1 MSLKIIG
8 LQSLLKAL
16 DEKTVKEILKKFKSI
31 PDTVTGEVNDVEY
44 FLHSKAIQF
53 EKMAISTTH
62 LIFSEYKEEDVLVGY
77 FSVANKPLTMSKR
90 NYNNLSSSQKRK
102 LYQGGRKTESGGYEL
117 NSYLIGQIGKN
128 YSKEAQ
134 ETKSIT
140 GKMILSLAYDT
151 LLQAKMIVNAKY
163 VWLECTDNPKL
174 LNFYKSFGFTEINNY
189 TSENKLKLLIMK
201 LEDQKFN

>member
-16 DEKTVKEILKKFKSI
+16 DKETVQEILNKFESI
-31 PDTVTGEVNDVEY
+31 PNTETGKVNDVEY

-53 EKMAISTTH
+53 ESMAISTTH
-62 LIFSEYKEEDVLVGY
+62 LIFSEHKGNDVLVGY

-90 NYNNLSSSQKRK
+90 NYSNLSSSQKRK
-102 LYQGGRKTESGGYEL
+102 LCQGGRKTESGGYVL

-128 YSKEAQ
+128 YSKEALQ
-134 ETKSIT
+134 TRSIT
-140 GKMILSLAYDT
+140 GNMILTLAYDT

-163 VWLECTDNPKL
+163 VWLECADTPKL
-174 LNFYKSFGFTEINNY
+174 LDFYKSFGFSEIKDY
-189 TSENKLKLLIMK
+189 TSENNLKLLLMK
-201 LEDQKFN
+201 LEEQKN

>member
-16 DEKTVKEILKKFKSI
+16 DKETVQEILNKFESI
-31 PDTVTGEVNDVEY
+31 PNTETGKVNDVEY

-53 EKMAISTTH
+53 ESMAISTTH
-62 LIFSEYKEEDVLVGY
+62 LIFSEHKGNDVLVGY

-90 NYNNLSSSQKRK
+90 NYSNLSPSQKRK
-102 LYQGGRKTESGGYEL
+102 LCQGGRKTESGGYVL

-128 YSKEAQ
+128 YSKEALQ
-134 ETKSIT
+134 TRSIT
-140 GKMILSLAYDT
+140 GNMILTLAYDT

-163 VWLECTDNPKL
+163 VWLECADTPKL
-174 LNFYKSFGFTEINNY
+174 LDFYKSFGFSEIKDY
-189 TSENKLKLLIMK
+189 TSENNLKLLLMK
-201 LEDQKFN
+201 LEEQKN

>member
-16 DEKTVKEILKKFKSI
+16 DKETVQEILNKFESI
-31 PDTVTGEVNDVEY
+31 PNTETGKVNDVEY

-62 LIFSEYKEEDVLVGY
+62 LIFSEYKGNDVLVGY

-90 NYNNLSSSQKRK
+90 NYSNLSSSQKRK
-102 LYQGGRKTESGGYEL
+102 LCQGGRKTESGGYVL

-128 YSKEAQ
+128 YSKEALQ
-134 ETKSIT
+134 TRSIT
-140 GKMILSLAYDT
+140 GNMILTLAYDT

-163 VWLECTDNPKL
+163 VWLECADTPKL
-174 LNFYKSFGFTEINNY
+174 LDFYKSFGFSEIKDY
-189 TSENKLKLLIMK
+189 TSENNLKLLLMK
-201 LEDQKFN
+201 LEEQKN

>member
-16 DEKTVKEILKKFKSI
+16 DKETVQEILNKFESI
-31 PDTVTGEVNDVEY
+31 PNTETGKVNDVEY

-62 LIFSEYKEEDVLVGY
+62 LIFSEHKGNDVLVGY

-90 NYNNLSSSQKRK
+90 NYSNLSSSQKRK
-102 LYQGGRKTESGGYEL
+102 LCKGGRKTESGGYVL

-128 YSKEAQ
+128 YSKEALQ
-134 ETKSIT
+134 TRSIT
-140 GKMILSLAYDT
+140 GNMILTLAYDT

-163 VWLECTDNPKL
+163 VWLECADTPKL
-174 LNFYKSFGFTEINNY
+174 LDFYKSFGFSEIKDY
-189 TSENKLKLLIMK
+189 TSENNLKLLLMK
-201 LEDQKFN
+201 LEEQKN

>member
-16 DEKTVKEILKKFKSI
+16 DKETVQEILNKFESI
-31 PDTVTGEVNDVEY
+31 PNTETGKVNDVEY

-62 LIFSEYKEEDVLVGY
+62 LIFSEYKGNDVLVGY

-90 NYNNLSSSQKRK
+90 NYSNLSSSQKRK
-102 LYQGGRKTESGGYEL
+102 LCQGGRKTESGGYVL

-128 YSKEAQ
+128 YSKEALQ
-134 ETKSIT
+134 TKSIT

-163 VWLECTDNPKL
+163 VWLECTDTPKL
-174 LNFYKSFGFTEINNY
+174 LDFYKSFGFSEIKDY
-189 TSENKLKLLIMK
+189 TSENNLKLLLMK
-201 LEDQKFN
+201 LEEQKN

>member
-16 DEKTVKEILKKFKSI
+16 DKETVQEILNNFKSI
-31 PDTVTGEVNDVEY
+31 PNVVTGEVNDVEY
-44 FLHSKAIQF
+44 FLHSKAIHF
-53 EKMAISTTH
+53 EKMTISTTH
-62 LIFSEYKEEDVLVGY
+62 LIFSEYKGNDVLVGY

-102 LYQGGRKTESGGYEL
+102 LCQGGRKTESGGYVL
-117 NSYLIGQIGKN
+117 NSYLRGQIGKN
-128 YSKEAQ
+128 YSKEAL

>member
-62 LIFSEYKEEDVLVGY
+62 LIFSEYKENDVLVGY

-102 LYQGGRKTESGGYEL
+102 LCQGGRITESGGYEL

-140 GKMILSLAYDT
+140 GKMISTLAYDT

-174 LNFYKSFGFTEINNY
+174 LDFYKSFGFTEINNY
-189 TSENKLKLLIMK
+189 TSENKLKLLLMK
-201 LEDQKFN
+201 LEDQKIN

>member
-16 DEKTVKEILKKFKSI
+16 DKETVQEILNKFESI
-31 PDTVTGEVNDVEY
+31 PNTETGKVNDVEY

-62 LIFSEYKEEDVLVGY
+62 LIFSEYKGNDVLVGY

-90 NYNNLSSSQKRK
+90 NYSNLSSSQKRK
-102 LYQGGRKTESGGYEL
+102 LCQGGRKTESGGYVL

-128 YSKEAQ
+128 YSKEALQ
-134 ETKSIT
+134 TKSIT

-163 VWLECTDNPKL
+163 VWLECADTPKL
-174 LNFYKSFGFTEINNY
+174 LDFYKSFGFSEIKDY
-189 TSENKLKLLIMK
+189 TSENNLKLLLMK
-201 LEDQKFN
+201 LEEQKN

>member
-1 MSLKIIG
+1 
-8 LQSLLKAL
+8 
-16 DEKTVKEILKKFKSI
+16 
-31 PDTVTGEVNDVEY
+31 
-44 FLHSKAIQF
+44 
-53 EKMAISTTH
+53 
-62 LIFSEYKEEDVLVGY
+62 
-77 FSVANKPLTMSKR
+77 MSKR

-102 LYQGGRKTESGGYEL
+102 LCQGGRKTESGGYEL

-174 LNFYKSFGFTEINNY
+174 LDFYKSFGFTEINNY
-189 TSENKLKLLIMK
+189 TSENKLKLLLMK
-201 LEDQKFN
+201 LEDQKIN

>member
-16 DEKTVKEILKKFKSI
+16 DKETVQEILNKFESI
-31 PDTVTGEVNDVEY
+31 PNTETGKVNDVEY

-62 LIFSEYKEEDVLVGY
+62 LIFSEYKGNDVLVGY

-90 NYNNLSSSQKRK
+90 NYSNLSSSQKRK
-102 LYQGGRKTESGGYEL
+102 LCQGGRKTESGGYVL

-128 YSKEAQ
+128 YSKEALQ
-134 ETKSIT
+134 TKSIT
-140 GKMILSLAYDT
+140 GKMMLSLAYDT

-163 VWLECTDNPKL
+163 VWLECTDTPKL
-174 LNFYKSFGFTEINNY
+174 LDFYKSFGFSEIKDY
-189 TSENKLKLLIMK
+189 TSENNLKLLLMK
-201 LEDQKFN
+201 LEEQKN